1 MWKYNETNNLPSTE
15 IYHSADELYHYG
27 VLGMKW
33 KHHKARLAEYDK
45 EYERR
50 ANKILNTSKNH
61 REINRKMTNLDN
73 ELNKKYADSIQYKMK
88 RDKRIKAL
96 KIAGVAAV
104 ATVAAI
110 KIRKTIKDKNANA
123 AKAREA
129 CKNLNNL
136 MKSSSFDGRKIINV
150 TSKSQIP
157 KTAVKFDP
165 NNRDHMYDLI
175 FGG

>member
-1 MWKYNETNNLPSTE
+1 MWTYNNL
-15 IYHSADELYHYG
+15 DELYHYG
-27 VLGMKW
+27 ILGMKW
-33 KHHKARLAEYDK
+33 RHHKARLAEYDR

-50 ANKILNTSKNH
+50 ANKILNTSKTY
-61 REINRKMTNLDN
+61 REVDRKMNNLEK
-73 ELNKKYADSIQYKMK
+73 ELDKKYADSIQYKLK

-96 KIAGVAAV
+96 KIVGAAAV
-104 ATVAAI
+104 AASIAAI
-110 KIRKTIKDKNANA
+110 KIGKTIKDTKANA

-129 CKNLNNL
+129 CKNLDNL
-136 MKSSSFDGRKIINV
+136 IKSSSFNERKIINV

-165 NNRDHMYDLI
+165 NNRDHIYDLI